1 MNAAI
6 HIYIE
11 NGNTVFDAQNLVIYT
26 KNVDCAINVEK
37 EVKNITLKNFT
48 IVGNYNRN
56 LWERFKIRLV
66 HWLLKSELKA
76 SQTWGLT
83 G

>member
-66 HWLLKSELKA
+66 YWLLKSELKA